1 VTRVPE
7 APTRRAR
14 ATSSNSAPR
23 PSLERFGPR
32 LALST
37 SVERG
42 MRKPSRASRGS
53 QALDAATHRRANAT
67 GIGWCRRAAGR
78 EPHSRAK
85 IGGSPGVPARRYRLQ
100 KSASDAETQRS
111 ATPLA
116 TDRVNGGRARTDP
129 RGPARAKGRRRPASR
144 WPHRGAGT
152 RPEPGA
158 RKGVAGRR
166 LSIDGRHLGSF
177 LQHASFTRARRRRPR
192 RLWRRPIRARAQ

>member
-1 VTRVPE
+1 VPE

-37 SVERG
+37 RVERG
-42 MRKPSRASRGS
+42 ARKASRASRGS

-85 IGGSPGVPARRYRLQ
+85 IGGSKGVPARRYRLQ

-111 ATPLA
+111 ANPLA
-116 TDRVNGGRARTDP
+116 TVRVNGGRARGCLARGIKSRLLLMWRACPQQERWYKPVLPMLRLVAAKSRTYAARHGNRASAQPFVPKTDGV
-129 RGPARAKGRRRPASR
+129 RTARS
-144 WPHRGAGT
+144 
-152 RPEPGA
+152 
-158 RKGVAGRR
+158 
-166 LSIDGRHLGSF
+166 GS
-177 LQHASFTRARRRRPR
+177 
-192 RLWRRPIRARAQ
+192 